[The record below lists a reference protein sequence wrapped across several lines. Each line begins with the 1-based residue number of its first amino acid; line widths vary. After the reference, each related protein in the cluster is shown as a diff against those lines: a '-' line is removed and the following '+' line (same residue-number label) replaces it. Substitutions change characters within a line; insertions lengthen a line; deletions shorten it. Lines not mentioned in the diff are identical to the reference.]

1 MQPAIIGT
9 IVLALLVAGCSL
21 FERDDVLVLI
31 RAEDP
36 FAHTIA
42 ETWARARDIPERRI
56 LALSLG
62 PGGDRPEI
70 DWESYRR
77 TIADPIEDYLERE
90 DPKGEIEILVTTR
103 GLPLRVGRCEGEERE
118 QFPRH
123 CRMAAL
129 DAALA
134 TLGRLDAS
142 HPGLAASAN
151 PYFGDR
157 RSFAAFRRAEPEAA
171 LRFLVARLTGPPPA
185 PAEAP
190 RDADSPP
197 LPDWLRRLASSD
209 APEASTEEPQGAP
222 ERLWQIHSWS
232 RESNGDVAE
241 SALLDAIP
249 ARLEARGERA
259 CRDCDS
265 TTDSGRTV
273 GLVSLALAGSGSA
286 PSDDRPDG
294 RRLEHPAWVVD
305 LTPHL
310 VGSKDRARADWSAR
324 LEGAIAGWLDT
335 GARAISIHLDDPSL
349 AGVTRP
355 ALLLEAVA
363 DGRPAV
369 EAHFRAVPHLG
380 WTNLFVGDP
389 LVRLAEPETSPGDD
403 RDGDGIADDDDNCLE
418 DPNPDQ
424 RDSNEDGLGNRC
436 DPDVDGDG
444 RVTTSWGVI
453 YPMDARGDLERIA
466 LSARNGPF
474 DPDHDLDGDGDVD
487 EQDLALAQ
495 LWLFRAPG
503 PSGLQDAH

>member
-1 MQPAIIGT
+1 
-9 IVLALLVAGCSL
+9 VRL
-21 FERDDVLVLI
+21 
-31 RAEDP
+31 
-36 FAHTIA
+36 
-42 ETWARARDIPERRI
+42 WRI
-56 LALSLG
+56 HSSSRQS
-62 PGGDRPEI
+62 D
-70 DWESYRR
+70 
-77 TIADPIEDYLERE
+77 
-90 DPKGEIEILVTTR
+90 
-103 GLPLRVGRCEGEERE
+103 
-118 QFPRH
+118 Q
-123 CRMAAL
+123 
-129 DAALA
+129 DAA
-134 TLGRLDAS
+134 T
-142 HPGLAASAN
+142 
-151 PYFGDR
+151 
-157 RSFAAFRRAEPEAA
+157 
-171 LRFLVARLTGPPPA
+171 
-185 PAEAP
+185 
-190 RDADSPP
+190 
-197 LPDWLRRLASSD
+197 
-209 APEASTEEPQGAP
+209 
-222 ERLWQIHSWS
+222 
-232 RESNGDVAE
+232 

-265 TTDSGRTV
+265 ATGTGRPA
-273 GLVSLALAGSGSA
+273 GLVSLALGGSGS
-286 PSDDRPDG
+286 PPRDDRLDG
-294 RRLEHPAWVVD
+294 LRLEHPAWVID

-310 VGSKDRARADWSAR
+310 ASPKARARADWSTA
-324 LEGAIAGWLDT
+324 LESAIAGWLDT

-403 RDGDGIADDDDNCLE
+403 RDGDGIPDEDDNCLE

-424 RDSNEDGLGNRC
+424 RDSNGDGIGNRC
-436 DPDVDGDG
+436 DPDVDDDG
-444 RVTTSWGVI
+444 RVTTSWGEI

-503 PSGLQDAH
+503 PSGRHGAR

>member
-1 MQPAIIGT
+1 VVDSARP
-9 IVLALLVAGCSL
+9 GCSL
-21 FERDDVLVLI
+21 FERDDVLILI

-36 FAHTIA
+36 FAQTIA

-62 PGGDRPEI
+62 DGVDRSEI
-70 DWESYRR
+70 DWETYRR
-77 TIADPIEDYLERE
+77 TIADPIEDYLEHE

-103 GLPLRVGRCEGEERE
+103 GLPLRIGRCEGEERE

-134 TLGRLDAS
+134 SLGRLDAS
-142 HPGLAASAN
+142 QPGLGESAN

-157 RSFAAFRRAEPEAA
+157 RSFSAFRRAEPEAA
-171 LRFLVARLTGPPPA
+171 LRFLVARLTGPPPTH
-185 PAEAP
+185 AEAP
-190 RDADSPP
+190 GDADAPA
-197 LPDWLRRLASSD
+197 LPDWLRRLASTD
-209 APEASTEEPQGAP
+209 LPEASVEESGSEHAS
-222 ERLWQIHSWS
+222 LWQIHSWS
-232 RESNGDVAE
+232 RDSQQDAAA

-265 TTDSGRTV
+265 ATGAEGSA
-273 GLVSLALAGSGSA
+273 GLVSLALAGSGS
-286 PSDDRPDG
+286 PRRNDRLDG
-294 RRLEHPAWVVD
+294 LRLEHPAWVVD

-310 VGSKDRARADWSAR
+310 AGSRDRARADWSAA
-324 LEGAIAGWLDT
+324 LESAVADWLDI

-363 DGRPAV
+363 DGRPAA

-389 LVRLAEPETSPGDD
+389 LVRLPEPESSPDDD
-403 RDGDGIADDDDNCLE
+403 RDGDGVPDEDDNCLE

-424 RDSNEDGLGNRC
+424 RDSNDDGLGNLC
-436 DPDVDGDG
+436 DPDVDDDG
-444 RVTTSWGVI
+444 RVTTSWGEI

-503 PSGLQDAH
+503 PSGLHDAR